1 MKAASPWHGRPEG
14 GGRFA
19 IWLIRCIA
27 LYGGRRLARAC
38 LYPITGYFYL
48 RRGSERRASRD
59 YLGRVFGRAPTRW
72 QVLRHVHCFSATILD
87 RVFWLAQG
95 ERPFA
100 IETQGLEQ
108 LEQLVARGQGV
119 LLLGSH
125 QGSFEALRTISSRRP
140 GLALRVVLD
149 KQQTPA
155 LTALLEALAPGVGA
169 SVIDAAQGGP
179 CMALAMAEACASG
192 ALVALLAD
200 RGRERE
206 VLRRAELLGAPAPF
220 PTSPWLLANS
230 LRVPVVLCFG
240 LYLGGNRYRLVFE
253 PFAER
258 VEIPRRG
265 RDTAL
270 DALIARY
277 AQRLEYYMR
286 VAPYNWFNFYDF
298 WQANPAP
305 AEAPAAVAADSGP
318 AAAGLGDRA
327 SA

>member
-1 MKAASPWHGRPEG
+1 MSTTQWHERPEG

-19 IWLIRCIA
+19 IWLIRSLA
-27 LYGGRRLARAC
+27 VHGGRRLARAC
-38 LYPITGYFYL
+38 LYPITLYFYL
-48 RRGSERRASRD
+48 RRGPERRASRD
-59 YLGRVFGRAPTRW
+59 YLTRLFGHAPTRM
-72 QVLRHVHCFSATILD
+72 QELRHLHCFAATILD
-87 RVFWLAQG
+87 RVFWLTHG

-100 IETQGLEQ
+100 IETQGLDR
-108 LEQLVARGQGV
+108 LEALVARGQGV

-125 QGSFEALRTISSRRP
+125 QGSFEALRTLGARRP
-140 GLALRVVLD
+140 DLALRVVLD

-155 LTALLEALAPGVGA
+155 LTALLEVLAPDVGA

-179 CMALAMAEACASG
+179 CMALAMAEACADG

-206 VLRRAELLGAPAPF
+206 VLRRADLLGAPAPF

-265 RDTAL
+265 RDAAL

-298 WQANPAP
+298 WQANPAH
-305 AEAPAAVAADSGP
+305 AEATSAAADPGP